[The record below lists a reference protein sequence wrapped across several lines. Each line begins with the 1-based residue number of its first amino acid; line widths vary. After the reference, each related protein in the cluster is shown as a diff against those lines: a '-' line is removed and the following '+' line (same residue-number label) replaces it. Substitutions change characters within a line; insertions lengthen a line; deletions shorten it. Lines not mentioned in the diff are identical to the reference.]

1 MTFRLHQLSLRLQGT
16 LLLDNISLTM
26 PKGGIYCLMGPSGS
40 GKSTL
45 LRCLNRLYEP
55 PVGTVFLDN
64 ADITTLP
71 VQGLRRRVGMVGQ
84 QPALFPGSV
93 RENLIYGPKIQGRIP
108 DVSALLTQVDLD
120 PDYYLERD
128 SQTLSG
134 GEAQRVNLARTLA
147 NEPEVLLLD
156 EPTAALD
163 PTSTRLVEDSLLA
176 LKGVT
181 LVWVSHDPQ
190 QVLRV
195 AQYVFLLVSGQLVD
209 EGPPDHVFREGSLHA
224 VKKFAEGRWT

>member
-1 MTFRLHQLSLRLQGT
+1 
-16 LLLDNISLTM
+16 
-26 PKGGIYCLMGPSGS
+26 
-40 GKSTL
+40 
-45 LRCLNRLYEP
+45 
-55 PVGTVFLDN
+55 
-64 ADITTLP
+64 
-71 VQGLRRRVGMVGQ
+71 MVGQ

-93 RENLIYGPKIQGRIP
+93 RENLIYGPRIQGRIP
-108 DVSALLTQVDLD
+108 DVRALLTQVDLD

-147 NEPEVLLLD
+147 NQPEVLLLD

-195 AQYVFLLVSGQLVD
+195 AQYVFLLVGGQLVD